1 MDLKRKQN
9 LRCHT
14 ASSWPLYELSLFTC
28 PFYIISILT
37 GGQSWSL
44 PWVLLLF
51 IHDQIELQGCFFFSK
66 LQRCSEF
73 TAALRLYRWCY
84 LFEYPGS
91 DDAPVFSISKARH
104 AVSQQKQRK
113 AKRNNAAPCL
123 IQTCLIGIQKPLAFF
138 STGLYINQHSLT

>member
-1 MDLKRKQN
+1 MDLKRTQN

-28 PFYIISILT
+28 PFYILYVF
-37 GGQSWSL
+37 WLEDKAEASL
-44 PWVLLLF
+44 
-51 IHDQIELQGCFFFSK
+51 GSYCFSSMIRLSFKVTFSF
-66 LQRCSEF
+66 SEF

-104 AVSQQKQRK
+104 AASQQRQRK

-138 STGLYINQHSLT
+138 STGLYINQYSLT